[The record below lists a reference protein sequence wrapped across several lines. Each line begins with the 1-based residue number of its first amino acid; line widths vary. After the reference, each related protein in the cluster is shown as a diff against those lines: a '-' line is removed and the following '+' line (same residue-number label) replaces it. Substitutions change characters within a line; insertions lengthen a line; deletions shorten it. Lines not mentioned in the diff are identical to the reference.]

1 MAIKVL
7 SKQVAEL
14 IAAGEA
20 VERPASVVKELI
32 ENSIDA
38 GAKNITVEIKNGGT
52 SYIRITDNGCGIAYQ
67 EVPTAFLRHATSKV
81 STQEDLQKIGTLGFR
96 GEALAS
102 VCAVAK
108 VQMLTSTGNSVG
120 CEYTIEG
127 GEQISYSESGCPKGT
142 TIIVRDLFYNT
153 PARMKFLKTDLG
165 EGNAVA
171 GVVDKIAL
179 SHPEIAFKFIRD
191 SKQVLSTPGNNDLS
205 SAVYAVYGNQFVKD
219 SINIDYNNKGI
230 RIYGLVSK
238 PSASRKSRAMQF
250 FYINGRYI
258 RSSVLS
264 KAIETAYKNSI
275 MVGRFAACI
284 LFIDMPSSV
293 VDINVHPSKLEC
305 RFADEKTIFEAV
317 YFAVKSAVE
326 NADSK
331 QEIKLASN
339 PYVTRKP
346 VDEGEQ
352 IGLHNIAKPKSA
364 TPSRNEIEQY
374 LNILK
379 SAKAETKPTIVLN
392 QPKTEIEYKKSVL
405 DKILDES
412 EKEDKPVKAEK
423 PAKTQ
428 QPPQIPQPQKEDCPI
443 VDNEVDIKLLGEVF
457 NTYIICECGKEL
469 IIIDKHAAHERMI
482 YENIKNRKYTY
493 AQPLITP
500 QSVTLS
506 KEECDVITA
515 NLDKLTQI
523 GFEIEYFGSSNVLVR
538 SVPMIISD
546 CDINSIIEEIAD
558 GFLQKANKVEIEQ
571 MDWLYH
577 SMSCRAAIKGGDING
592 EDLMVI
598 ARRVAQTGDI
608 KYCPHGRPVAYKLT
622 KKELDKQFGRLG

>member
-7 SKQVAEL
+7 SKYVSEL

-38 GAKNITVEIKNGGT
+38 GAKNITVEIRNGGT
-52 SYIRITDNGCGIAYQ
+52 SYIRITDNGCGIPYEQ
-67 EVPTAFLRHATSKV
+67 VPTAFLRHATSKV
-81 STQEDLQKIGTLGFR
+81 SSEDDLQKISTLGFR

-102 VCAVAK
+102 VCAVSK
-108 VQMLTSTGNSVG
+108 VQMLTSTGDSVG

-127 GEQISYSESGCPKGT
+127 GEQISYSELGCPKGT

-153 PARMKFLKTDLG
+153 PARMKFMKTDMG

-179 SHPEIAFKFIRD
+179 SHPEVAFKFIRD
-191 SKQVLSTPGNNDLS
+191 SKQMLSTPGNNDLR
-205 SAVYAVYGNQFVKD
+205 SAVYAVYGNEFVKD
-219 SINIDYNNKGI
+219 CVEVEYNNKGLH
-230 RIYGLVSK
+230 IYGLASK

-250 FYINGRYI
+250 FYINGRCI
-258 RSSVLS
+258 HSPALS

-275 MVGRFAACI
+275 MVGRFAACV
-284 LFIDMPSSV
+284 LFIEMPV
-293 VDINVHPSKLEC
+293 NAVDINVHPSKLEC
-305 RFADEKTIFEAV
+305 RFADEKTVFEAV
-317 YFAVKSAVE
+317 YFAVKSSVE

-331 QEIKLASN
+331 QEIKLQTN
-339 PYVTRKP
+339 PYAIRTPGDK
-346 VDEGEQ
+346 GEQ
-352 IGLHNIAKPKSA
+352 ISLHNIYKPQPA
-364 TPSRNEIEQY
+364 TPTKREVEQY
-374 LNILK
+374 LNILN
-379 SAKAETKPTIVLN
+379 SAKNEVKPSMTLNENKAEISRDNKNILDIILDDEEEKKTDLIEKPT
-392 QPKTEIEYKKSVL
+392 EIKEN
-405 DKILDES
+405 IDEL
-412 EKEDKPVKAEK
+412 PVE
-423 PAKTQ
+423 TV
-428 QPPQIPQPQKEDCPI
+428 ID
-443 VDNEVDIKLLGEVF
+443 EVDIKLIGEVF
-457 NTYIICECGKEL
+457 KTYIICQCGEEL

-493 AQPLITP
+493 SQPLITP
-500 QSVTLS
+500 QSVMLT
-506 KEECDVITA
+506 KEECDALIS
-515 NLDKLTQI
+515 NLEKLSKL

-538 SVPMIISD
+538 SVPMILSE
-546 CDINSIIEEIAD
+546 CDINSLVEEIAH
-558 GFLQKANKVEIEQ
+558 GFINNANKVEIEQ
-571 MDWLYH
+571 LDWLYH
-577 SMSCRAAIKGGDING
+577 SMSCRAAVKGGDING